1 LIADSFLSPALFV
14 KALFK
19 GLFLFD
25 NRPADHRD
33 FTLRFC

>member
-1 LIADSFLSPALFV
+1 MADSFLSPALFI
-14 KALFK
+14 KTLFE

-33 FTLRFC
+33 FTLSFS